1 MKQILA
7 AEGAKVIQ
15 FRGRQV
21 QASFTRRDLLDF
33 ELWHSDECRLDVD
46 RTDND
51 GIGQFALVFEG
62 AKAWAS
68 WAISRDNGKV
78 LVWDCVT
85 MADLGRFDCMQQ
97 ALAALPGQAA
107 DPAPMMA
114 AQIISFRD
122 AVARRLAS

>member
-21 QASFTRRDLLDF
+21 EARFTRRDLLDF
-33 ELWHSDECRLDVD
+33 ELWRSGECRVEVD
-46 RTDND
+46 RTEND
-51 GIGQFALVFEG
+51 GVAQFAMVYEG
-62 AKAWAS
+62 ENSWAS
-68 WAISRDNGKV
+68 WAISREDRKV
-78 LVWDCVT
+78 LVWDCISL
-85 MADLGRFDCMQQ
+85 ADVGRFDCMHH
-97 ALAALPGQAA
+97 ALAALPGQEA
-107 DPAPMMA
+107 DPAPTMP